1 MGARATRLTGCS
13 VHHPRTGAPEAV
25 PPPQRR
31 WPAAPGAHGS
41 RTPPTLAP
49 APGTAP
55 PRGVAAV
62 PRGHALPRNGQAGG
76 HWHGAQGPATP
87 ARTRAPHR
95 QRRERERGGAGYNS
109 PHTRL
114 TTARN
119 RAWRGV
125 AWRGVAWRA
134 AGYSPVLSEP

>member
-1 MGARATRLTGCS
+1 MGAQATRLTGCS
-13 VHHPRTGAPEAV
+13 VHHPRTGAPEGGAPTPTEV
-25 PPPQRR
+25 ACSVRR
-31 WPAAPGAHGS
+31 AHGS

-76 HWHGAQGPATP
+76 DWHGAQGPATP

-95 QRRERERGGAGYNS
+95 QRREREEEERA
-109 PHTRL
+109 
-114 TTARN
+114 TTAHTPRH
-119 RAWRGV
+119 ASPLPGTGRGV
-125 AWRGVAWRA
+125 AWRGVRRA
-134 AGYSPVLSEP
+134 TAPRIL